1 MGAEGFRIELMH
13 GKEWDN
19 VAEAKTLESAMLRA
33 RSLFRHETVTQVRVV
48 ETLPSGRHKVYD
60 VQRSTPRPADA
71 PSEGAQAMRAAS
83 NLLGGGTEAAGA
95 APVFSNAFDA
105 MVDRIKSVFQ
115 RILLVAAIGA
125 AFGTVGVLALQIVAL
140 VMSIHLF

>member
-1 MGAEGFRIELMH
+1 MNAEGFRIELMH

-33 RSLFRHETVTQVRVV
+33 RSLFRYDTVTQVRVV
-48 ETLPSGRHKVYD
+48 ETLPSGRHKVYE
-60 VQRSTPRPADA
+60 VQRSAPKAAET
-71 PSEGAQAMRAAS
+71 PSEGAQVMRAAT
-83 NLLGGGTEAAGA
+83 NLLGGGSAAAVA

-105 MVDRIKSVFQ
+105 MIDRIKTVFQ

-140 VMSIHLF
+140 VMSIQL